1 MTDPVDGFIE
11 NCLSRFNPLLENC
24 LPGVLPGTFPD
35 ASQTDL
41 FNAVRYAVLSGGKR
55 IRPCLVYAG
64 AAAVGTISESVDRA
78 ACAVEFMHTYSL
90 VHDDLPA
97 MDDDDLRRGKPTCHK
112 AFGEATAILVGDG
125 LQTLAFEQLSLING
139 LPAVT
144 VLAMVGELSRAAG
157 LGGMILGQAMDLAAT
172 GKDITGDYLQ
182 TMHQRKTGDLI
193 AASIV
198 LGAMSGGCTDEDS
211 LDHLRR
217 YGQAIGL
224 IFQIVDDILD
234 ATGDTAAL
242 GKTAGADN
250 RLGKST
256 YLSTMTPATARAEA
270 ESLFTR
276 SLSLLAPLG
285 AEADPLRHLG
295 RYMLQRAK

>member
-24 LPGVLPGTFPD
+24 LPGILPGTLPD

-41 FNAVRYAVLSGGKR
+41 FNAVRYAVLGGGKR

-64 AAAVGTISESVDRA
+64 AAAVGAISESVDRA
-78 ACAVEFMHTYSL
+78 ACAVELMHTYSL
-90 VHDDLPA
+90 IHDDLPA

-172 GKDITGDYLQ
+172 GKDITRDYLQ

-211 LDHLRR
+211 LDYLRR

-270 ESLFTR
+270 ESLFTQ

-285 AEADPLRHLG
+285 AEANPLRQLG

>member
-1 MTDPVDGFIE
+1 VTDPVDGFIE

-24 LPGVLPGTFPD
+24 LPGILPGALPD

-78 ACAVEFMHTYSL
+78 ACAVELMHTYSL
-90 VHDDLPA
+90 IHDDLPA

-144 VLAMVGELSRAAG
+144 ILAMVGELSRAAG

-172 GKDITGDYLQ
+172 GKDITRDYLQ

-211 LDHLRR
+211 LDYLRR

-242 GKTAGADN
+242 GKNAGADN

-270 ESLFTR
+270 ESLFTQ

-285 AEADPLRHLG
+285 AEANPLRQLG
-295 RYMLQRAK
+295 RHMLQRAK